1 MILDRYIGKTI
12 IGAILIV
19 LAVLAAVQIFIEF
32 THEFPDMGTGYYGFV
47 QVLQYVPLMLPQ
59 DLYQLFPMAGLLG
72 SLVGLGVLSSNS
84 ELIVMRASG
93 VSLFTITRSVL
104 KSALLLTFIML
115 LVGEVLAPLAQQ
127 KAVANKTTAMSG
139 GQVLVTSQGI
149 WLHNRD
155 SFIHIDTIAPDGRLQ
170 SILRYQFDK
179 EGRLMAASFAS
190 EGVYDEKNGWLFK
203 NVTETEFQDNKT
215 TTNNLPDQSWNLSLK
230 RHLIGL
236 TNIDTE
242 QKSLPQIYKYIKDRQ
257 KNGLNVDRYQFTFW
271 QRALA
276 PLAILVMILLSVPVI
291 LGFLRAKA
299 MGMRIVVGAVFGF
312 TFYVMNQFVGHFTI
326 IYNMSAFIAAFLP
339 ILLFT
344 LLGCFLLSRVK

>member
-12 IGAILIV
+12 IGTILIV
-19 LAVLAAVQIFIEF
+19 LSVLAAVQIFIEF
-32 THEFPDMGTGYYGFV
+32 TREFSDMGTGYYGFV

-93 VSLFTITRSVL
+93 VSLFAITRSVL
-104 KSALLLTFIML
+104 KAALLLTFIMIL
-115 LVGEVLAPLAQQ
+115 MGEVLAPFAQQ

-149 WLHNRD
+149 WLHNLD
-155 SFIHIDTIAPDGRLQ
+155 NFVHIDTVAPDGRLQ

-179 EGRLMAASFAS
+179 NGRLKVASFAS
-190 EGVYDEKNGWLFK
+190 EGIYDENGWLFK
-203 NVTETEFQDNKT
+203 SVTETEFQENKT
-215 TTNNLPDQSWNLSLK
+215 TTNNFPEQRWNLSLK

-299 MGMRIVVGAVFGF
+299 MGMRIVVGAVLGF
-312 TFYVMNQFVGHFTI
+312 TFYVMTQFVGHFTMV
-326 IYNMSAFIAAFLP
+326 YNIPAFIAAFLP
-339 ILLFT
+339 IFLFT
-344 LLGCFLLSRVK
+344 LLGCLLLSKIK